1 MFVSPQFPLQSHL
14 VEWGYLGER
23 WGKET
28 RREEEFWGGRTVFNM
43 QVAAESGKLG
53 TRGAAQASVG
63 AVVGVSHPLG
73 GRQGDHRDVTRG
85 EALPTSARLS
95 ADLAAAG
102 GSRSRDSAW
111 ILHKRSLRSVFC
123 ARAWNMLK
131 IVFQKSTAVGPVRE
145 P

>member
-1 MFVSPQFPLQSHL
+1 
-14 VEWGYLGER
+14 
-23 WGKET
+23 
-28 RREEEFWGGRTVFNM
+28 M

-63 AVVGVSHPLG
+63 VVVGVSHPLG
-73 GRQGDHRDVTRG
+73 GGQGDHRDVTGG

-131 IVFQKSTAVGPVRE
+131 IVYQKSTAVGPVRE